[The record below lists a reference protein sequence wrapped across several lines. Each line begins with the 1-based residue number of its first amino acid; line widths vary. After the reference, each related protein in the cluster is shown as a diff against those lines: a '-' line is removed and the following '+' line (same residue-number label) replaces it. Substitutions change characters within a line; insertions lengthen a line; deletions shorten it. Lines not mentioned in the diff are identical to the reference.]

1 MSALVVS
8 QPDVPFF
15 ARASNTIRAIA
26 LGALVAMAIGLA
38 ALLGSSHDSNECKS
52 GEPPHIEISD
62 APALLPPVIAQTV
75 SPTFADISNYC
86 PGAVKFTTGDFKF
99 R

>member
-38 ALLGSSHDSNECKS
+38 ALLGSSHDSRTNVNPASRRTLKFLMHRHCCRPS
-52 GEPPHIEISD
+52 LRRPYRLPLPIFRTIAL
-62 APALLPPVIAQTV
+62 AP
-75 SPTFADISNYC
+75 
-86 PGAVKFTTGDFKF
+86 
-99 R
+99 